1 MCALEDYYL
10 IWYQRCPHAAAA
22 NAVLLQGLRADGGNL
37 SAWNAI
43 VQPELFPQN
52 VSRLGNSTASI
63 AIRAIPAYQIL
74 LPDEVHLTVDRR
86 VVMSNATLLLRNAF
100 TIGPI
105 RGSASLGGRLG
116 LTPTPTPTPTPTLLR
131 SAAARWSTRRRVS
144 SPSIARST
152 CAWWC
157 ATTP

>member
-74 LPDEVHLTVDRR
+74 LPC
-86 VVMSNATLLLRNAF
+86 LLY
-100 TIGPI
+100 T
-105 RGSASLGGRLG
+105 
-116 LTPTPTPTPTPTLLR
+116 
-131 SAAARWSTRRRVS
+131 
-144 SPSIARST
+144 SPSPRDS
-152 CAWWC
+152 
-157 ATTP
+157 